1 MREWMGYMKIARF
14 FIFLLLNI
22 FVSNFAF
29 ATNQVANFRIS
40 QAAVQL
46 PVITTWLDITDEQG
60 QSIPSISPEQLS
72 ITVGAEKADV
82 KTIKPFAE
90 TNEGTAF
97 IFLVDVSKSIKPK
110 DFSQIQSSLN
120 NWIAG
125 LNEHDH
131 AAVIGFGSQVNVLQ
145 DFIQNKDILKQTVDK
160 LVATDNET
168 FLYQGITKA
177 FELGRRHDAALPK
190 RRGIV
195 VLTDGIDDAPGG
207 VTKDEVLT
215 QMLETRIPI
224 YAIGFTLPPLTSAK
238 ENGLKELGILA
249 RTSGGHFLKA
259 DSMPLADA
267 YNLQKDRIAHSYKV
281 ELTCS
286 ACKAEGQLNR
296 LNINLNVGD
305 RSLNDGVDI
314 RLLPQ
319 QEPFAKEII
328 KELTRQEKVKQAVL
342 KVFADYPYYA
352 WTGLVFA
359 IILIVGLVVFIIKS
373 RRRTNAL
380 KLEAEAQL
388 KSDNKIVDAKTIAI
402 KKSFNKPKIPKYTL
416 SFAVVTGDE
425 PGKTY
430 DLPFDSSLIIGRISS
445 CDLALNDSEVSAN
458 HVEISFDKG
467 ILAIQD
473 LGSTNGTAVNGVPI
487 HTVHYLQDGDQILIG
502 RTELRLKGL
511 VDNYAN

>member
-1 MREWMGYMKIARF
+1 MKIARI
-14 FIFLLLNI
+14 FIFLLLN
-22 FVSNFAF
+22 VYLSNFAF
-29 ATNQVANFRIS
+29 GTNQVANFRIS
-40 QAAVQL
+40 QATVQL
-46 PVITTWLDITDEQG
+46 PVITTWLDIVDEQG
-60 QSIPSISPEQLS
+60 QTISSISPEQLS

-82 KTIKPFAE
+82 KTLKPFSE
-90 TNEGTAF
+90 TNESSAF

-120 NWIAG
+120 NWVAG

-131 AAVIGFGSQVNVLQ
+131 AALIGFGSQVNVLQ
-145 DFIQNKDILKQTVDK
+145 DFTQNKESLKKTVDK

-168 FLYQGITKA
+168 FLYQGLTKA

-190 RRGIV
+190 RRVIV
-195 VLTDGIDDAPGG
+195 VLTDGIDDATGG
-207 VTKDEVLT
+207 VTKDEILT
-215 QMLETRIPI
+215 QMLESRIPI

-267 YNLQKDRIAHSYKV
+267 YNLQKDRIAHSYEV

-286 ACKAEGQLNR
+286 TCKAEGQLSR
-296 LNINLNVGD
+296 LNINLNAGD
-305 RSLNDGVDI
+305 RSLNDGVDV

-319 QEPFAKEII
+319 QEQASKETI
-328 KELTRQEKVKQAVL
+328 KELTRQEKVKQVVV
-342 KVFADYPYYA
+342 KVFSDYPYYA
-352 WTGLVFA
+352 WSGLVSV
-359 IILIVGLVVFIIKS
+359 IILIVRLVFYIIKS
-373 RRRTNAL
+373 RRRAKTL

-388 KSDNKIVDAKTIAI
+388 IIDNEIVDNKTIAI
-402 KKSFNKPKIPKYTL
+402 KKNISKPKVLKYTL
-416 SFAVVTGDE
+416 SFAVLTGDK

-445 CDLALNDSEVSAN
+445 CDLALNDSEVSAK

-467 ILAIQD
+467 ILAIKD
-473 LGSTNGTAVNGVPI
+473 LSSTNGTAVNGVPI
-487 HTVHYLQDGDQILIG
+487 HTVHYLKEGDQILMG

-511 VDNYAN
+511 VDNYAH